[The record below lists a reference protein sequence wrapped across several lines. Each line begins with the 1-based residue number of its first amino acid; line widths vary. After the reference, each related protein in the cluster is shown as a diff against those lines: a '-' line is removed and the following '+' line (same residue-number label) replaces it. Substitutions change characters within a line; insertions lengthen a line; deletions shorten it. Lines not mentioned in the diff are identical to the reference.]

1 MADTGTRTVE
11 RALTL
16 LSAVAED
23 GGTLSQLARAAELS
37 PSTASRL
44 LATLASQELV
54 RRDEH
59 GQYHAGARLRQLA
72 AASLRADPLHELAGP
87 HLSALA
93 AETGETANLAVA
105 ADRRRVVY
113 LRQVASP
120 KLVQTAAWAGRTIAR
135 RGTALGAALNGEV
148 GPGGYVARAGAV
160 EPEVTSI
167 AAPVFGPDGQVVAA
181 LSVLAPT
188 YRVTDRRVAAC
199 GRAVARHAGELSRGL
214 GAPSPE
220 AAAA

>member
-1 MADTGTRTVE
+1 MAESGTRTVE

-16 LSAVAED
+16 LAAVAQD

-44 LATLASQELV
+44 LATLAAQELV
-54 RRDEH
+54 RRDDH

-87 HLSALA
+87 HLAALA

-113 LRQVASP
+113 LRQVAGP
-120 KLVQTAAWAGRTIAR
+120 KLVQTAAWAGRTIPS
-135 RGTALGAALNGEV
+135 RGTALGAALRGEV
-148 GPGGYVARAGAV
+148 GADGYAVRSGAV

-167 AAPVFGPDGQVVAA
+167 AAPVFGPDGEIVAA

-188 YRVTDRRVAAC
+188 YRVTNRRVTAC
-199 GRAVARHAGELSRGL
+199 GRAVARHAGELSRSL
-214 GAPSPE
+214 GAPRQAV
-220 AAAA
+220 AA

>member
-1 MADTGTRTVE
+1 MAETGTRTVE

-16 LSAVAED
+16 LSAVAQD

-44 LATLASQELV
+44 LATLAAQELV

-87 HLSALA
+87 HLTALA

-105 ADRRRVVY
+105 ADDRRVVY
-113 LRQVASP
+113 LRQVAGP
-120 KLVQTAAWAGRTIAR
+120 KLVQTAAWAGRTIPR
-135 RGTALGAALNGEV
+135 RGTALGAALDGRVEAS
-148 GPGGYVARAGAV
+148 GYVAQSGAV

-167 AAPVFGPDGQVVAA
+167 AAPVFGPDGEIVAA
-181 LSVLAPT
+181 LSVLAPS
-188 YRVTDRRVAAC
+188 YRVTARRIEAC
-199 GRAVARHAGELSRGL
+199 GRAVARHAAELSRGL
-214 GAPSPE
+214 GAPDVLAG
-220 AAAA
+220 AA

>member
-16 LSAVAED
+16 LAAVAQD

-44 LATLASQELV
+44 LATLAAQELV

-59 GQYHAGARLRQLA
+59 GHYHAGARLRQLA

-87 HLSALA
+87 YLTALA
-93 AETGETANLAVA
+93 TETGETANLAVA
-105 ADRRRVVY
+105 ADGQRVVY
-113 LRQVASP
+113 LRQVPGP
-120 KLVQTAAWAGRTIAR
+120 KLVGTAAWAGRMIPR
-135 RGTALGAALNGEV
+135 RGTALGAALRGELDA
-148 GPGGYVARAGAV
+148 GGYVARAGAV

-167 AAPVFGPDGQVVAA
+167 AAPVFGPDGEIVAA

-214 GAPSPE
+214 GAPSE
-220 AAAA
+220 ANAA

>member
-1 MADTGTRTVE
+1 MAESGTRTVE

-16 LSAVAED
+16 LAAVAQD

-44 LATLASQELV
+44 LATLAAQELV

-59 GQYHAGARLRQLA
+59 GSYHAGARLRQLA

-87 HLSALA
+87 HLTALA

-113 LRQVASP
+113 LRQVAGP
-120 KLVQTAAWAGRTIAR
+120 KLVQTAAWAGRTIPR
-135 RGTALGAALNGEV
+135 RGTALGAALSGEV
-148 GPGGYVARAGAV
+148 GDRGYVARSGAV
-160 EPEVTSI
+160 ESEVTSI
-167 AAPVFGPDGQVVAA
+167 AAPVFGPDGEIVAA

-188 YRVTDRRVAAC
+188 YRATDRRVAAC

-214 GAPSPE
+214 GAPPSE
-220 AAAA
+220 ANAA

>member
-1 MADTGTRTVE
+1 MAESGTRTVE

-16 LSAVAED
+16 LAAVAQD

-44 LATLASQELV
+44 LATLAAQELV

-87 HLSALA
+87 HLAALA

-120 KLVQTAAWAGRTIAR
+120 KLVQTAAWAGRTIPR
-135 RGTALGAALNGEV
+135 RGTALGAALRGEV
-148 GPGGYVARAGAV
+148 GASGYAVRSGAV

-167 AAPVFGPDGQVVAA
+167 AAPVFGPDGEIVAA

-188 YRVTDRRVAAC
+188 YRVTDRRVTAC
-199 GRAVARHAGELSRGL
+199 GRTVARHAGELSRSL
-214 GAPSPE
+214 GAPRRAV
-220 AAAA
+220 AA

>member
-1 MADTGTRTVE
+1 ME

-16 LSAVAED
+16 LSAVAQD

-59 GQYHAGARLRQLA
+59 GHYHAGARLHQLA

-87 HLSALA
+87 HLTALA

-105 ADRRRVVY
+105 ADRERVVY
-113 LRQVASP
+113 LRQVAGS
-120 KLVQTAAWAGRTIAR
+120 KLVQTAAWAGRTIPQH
-135 RGTALGAALNGEV
+135 GTALGAALSGET
-148 GPGGYVARAGAV
+148 GEHGYVARTGAV
-160 EPEVTSI
+160 EPDVTSI
-167 AAPVFGPDGQVVAA
+167 AAPVHGPDGDIAAA
-181 LSVLAPT
+181 LSVLIPT
-188 YRVTDRRVAAC
+188 YRASTRRVQGC
-199 GRAVARHAGELSRGL
+199 GRAVARHAAELSSSL
-214 GAPSPE
+214 GAPAVAARG
-220 AAAA
+220 AAA